1 MPAPKPELRVRRYH
15 SRSRNGCTTCK
26 TKHIRCDER
35 KPLCTNCLVK
45 GGECGYT
52 TDTTTKPTKTPS
64 RCDTETPP
72 PCDDAVWHAGTSMLR
87 TTAPNH
93 MFVGFPVEMR
103 DESRFLFDIF
113 TQYRSVVHKDSLLS
127 PESFII
133 RRALSSPACLHVALL
148 MTAIKFTW
156 DTGSMDRIKK
166 SFLHH
171 KLEAI
176 KFVNDQLQ
184 NPMTASSDCTIA
196 SIAALALAESALGC
210 RDTAKA
216 HVTGLSQ
223 ILEMRDDEMITDG
236 NIFQSLVIL
245 TSRGTGKLTL
255 RELLDATRGIQ
266 NEECLGMS
274 TFRMIPD
281 RIRVLLDREADFS
294 GKTVGE
300 ALEEATESGYT
311 QGIKPTTVP
320 TNAVS
325 RARLMSCY
333 LCVFAMLGTNV
344 VDPFMLNWLVEWM
357 LSDLTREEEAMRQGR
372 FPRQI
377 WFWGILMVTC
387 AVVTARPS
395 TDLEVYQIEEWKEL
409 CHQKIRLVSRALN
422 LTTWEQTKRIFMS
435 WVWRDNYD
443 EEQQVRE
450 MWEEAMYGKRLAM
463 IRTASPSC
471 FERHDFMSAKERAK
485 SIVRAQIVHM
495 RRLMLT

>member
-26 TKHIRCDER
+26 MKHIRCDER

-52 TDTTTKPTKTPS
+52 ETKAKPKS
-64 RCDTETPP
+64 CA
-72 PCDDAVWHAGTSMLR
+72 PCIVGQSEDAPQWHAGNSTLR
-87 TTAPNH
+87 TTIPNH
-93 MFVGFPVEMR
+93 MFVGYPVEMA

-113 TQYRSVVHKDSLLS
+113 TRYRSVVAREALLQ

-133 RRALSSPACLHVALL
+133 RRALSNPACLHVALL
-148 MTAIKFTW
+148 MTAIKYTW

-176 KFVNDQLQ
+176 KFVNEQLQ
-184 NPMTASSDCTIA
+184 NPRNAATDCTIA

-216 HVTGLSQ
+216 HMTGLSQ
-223 ILEMRDDEMITDG
+223 ILEMRDDDMFTDG

-255 RELLDATRGIQ
+255 RELTDATKGIE
-266 NEECLGMS
+266 NPESLGMC
-274 TFRMIPD
+274 TFRVIPD
-281 RIRVLLDREADFS
+281 RFRRMVDQEVDFS
-294 GKTVGE
+294 DKTVNE
-300 ALEEATESGYT
+300 ALEEATEGSGVLE
-311 QGIKPTTVP
+311 IKPTTLS
-320 TNAVS
+320 TKAIS

-333 LCVFAMLGTNV
+333 LCVFAMLGTDV
-344 VDPFMLNWLVEWM
+344 VDPFMLNWLIEWM
-357 LSDLTREEEAMRQGR
+357 LSDLTREEEAMRQGK
-372 FPRQI
+372 FPRQV

-387 AVVTARPS
+387 AVATARPS
-395 TDLEVYQIEEWKEL
+395 TPLEVHQIEEWREV
-409 CHQKIRLVSRALN
+409 CHEKIRLVSHALN
-422 LTTWEQTKRIFMS
+422 LKTWEQTKDIFVA

-450 MWEEAMYGKRLAM
+450 MWEEAVYGKRIAVT
-463 IRTASPSC
+463 RTASPSC
-471 FERHDFMSAKERAK
+471 FDRHDFMSAKERAK
-485 SIVRAQIVHM
+485 SIVRAQIAHM
-495 RRLMLT
+495 RRLMLI

>member
-35 KPLCTNCLVK
+35 RPLCTNCLVK

-52 TDTTTKPTKTPS
+52 DSKVKPKPVEP
-64 RCDTETPP
+64 CETVVEK
-72 PCDDAVWHAGTSMLR
+72 DEQQWHAGTSVLR
-87 TTAPNH
+87 TAAPFN
-93 MFVGFPVEMR
+93 MFVGYPVEMG

-113 TQYRSVVHKDSLLS
+113 TKYRSIVQKDGLVQ

-133 RRALSSPACLHVALL
+133 RRALSNPACLHVALL

-176 KFVNDQLQ
+176 KFVNEQLHS
-184 NPMTASSDCTIA
+184 PGIASNEGTIA

-210 RDTAKA
+210 RDTARA
-216 HVTGLSQ
+216 HMGGLWQ
-223 ILEMRDDEMITDG
+223 LLEMRDDIKLTDG
-236 NIFQSLVIL
+236 NIFQSMVIL

-255 RELLDATRGIQ
+255 RELLQVTKGIQ
-266 NEECLGMS
+266 NEECMGMTTFS
-274 TFRMIPD
+274 TIPD
-281 RIRVLLDREADFS
+281 RFRLLLDSDDF
-294 GKTVGE
+294 GHLTVGDIF
-300 ALEEATESGYT
+300 EEATESAV
-311 QGIKPTTVP
+311 GIKPTTMP

-333 LCVFAMLGTNV
+333 LCVFAMLGTDV
-344 VDPFMLNWLVEWM
+344 VDPFMLNWLIEWM
-357 LSDLTREEEAMRQGR
+357 LSDLTREEEAMRQGKY
-372 FPRQI
+372 PKQI
-377 WFWGILMVTC
+377 WFWGVLMVTC
-387 AVVTARPS
+387 AVATAKPS
-395 TDLEVYQIEEWKEL
+395 TNLETFQIEEWREL
-409 CHQKIRLVSRALN
+409 CREKIRMVSHALN
-422 LTTWEQTKRIFMS
+422 LTTWEQTKEVFMS

-450 MWEEAMYGKRLAM
+450 MWEEAVYG
-463 IRTASPSC
+463 RTIAVTRTTSPSC
-471 FERHDFMSAKERAK
+471 YDRRDFMSAKHRAK
-485 SIVRAQIVHM
+485 SIIWTQHTHM
-495 RRLMLT
+495 KRLMLI